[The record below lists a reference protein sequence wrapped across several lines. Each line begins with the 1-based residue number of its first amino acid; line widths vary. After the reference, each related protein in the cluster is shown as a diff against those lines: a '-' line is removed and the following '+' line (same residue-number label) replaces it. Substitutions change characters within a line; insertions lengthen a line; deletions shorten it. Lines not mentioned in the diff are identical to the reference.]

1 LVSYYH
7 RYPALKC
14 WAIFNRPLRG
24 RSILDA
30 DMGTQTKSFKVG
42 SATFGDGRLTI
53 IAGPCV
59 IESEE
64 HAMMMARECAQRARD
79 AGLDFVFKSSF
90 DKANRSSIKSFR
102 GVGMEAGLD
111 ILRRI
116 KAELGVP
123 VVTDIHDPAQVGVVA
138 EVADILQ
145 IPAFLCRQT
154 DLILAAAGSGRA
166 VNIKKGQ
173 FLAPED
179 ARNIVEKAQAAGCEK
194 LMLTERGVSFGY
206 NNLVVDM
213 RSFPIMSE
221 FGVPVV
227 FDVTHSLQLPGG
239 LGNATGGLSQY
250 IEPLARAGVACG
262 VDAVFMEV
270 HDAPERAPSDG
281 PNMLP
286 LARMGP
292 LLENLRDIHGLVR
305 GMPKTEMPLSREAR
319 T

>member
-1 LVSYYH
+1 MTT
-7 RYPALKC
+7 AKK
-14 WAIFNRPLRG
+14 
-24 RSILDA
+24 SI
-30 DMGTQTKSFKVG
+30 QVG
-42 SATFGDGRLTI
+42 AATFGDGRLAV

-64 HAMMMARECAQRARD
+64 HAMMMARECQQRARN

-90 DKANRSSIKSFR
+90 DKANRSSVKSFR
-102 GVGMEAGLD
+102 GIGMKDGLA
-111 ILRRI
+111 ILAAI
-116 KAELGVP
+116 KKELGVP
-123 VVTDIHDPAQVGVVA
+123 VLTDVHDVAQIEATA
-138 EVADILQ
+138 EVADVLQ

-154 DLILAAAGSGRA
+154 DLIVAAAKSGRA

-179 ARNIVEKAQAAGCEK
+179 ARNIVEKARSVGCDRV
-194 LMLTERGVSFGY
+194 MLTERGVSFGY

-239 LGNATGGLSQY
+239 LGHATGGLSQY

-286 LARMGP
+286 LERMGP
-292 LLENLRDIHGLVR
+292 LLESLRDIHSLVNGR
-305 GMPKTEMPLSREAR
+305 AKSQTQK
-319 T
+319 

>member
-1 LVSYYH
+1 MT
-7 RYPALKC
+7 AAK
-14 WAIFNRPLRG
+14 
-24 RSILDA
+24 
-30 DMGTQTKSFKVG
+30 KSFQVG
-42 SATFGDGRLTI
+42 QATFGDGRLSV

-59 IESEE
+59 IESED
-64 HAMMMARECAQRARD
+64 HAMMMARECRRCARD

-102 GVGMEAGLD
+102 GIGMQEGLE
-111 ILRRI
+111 ILATI
-116 KAELGVP
+116 KAELDVP
-123 VVTDIHDPAQVGVVA
+123 VLTDIHDIAQIEA
-138 EVADILQ
+138 TAAVADVLQ

-154 DLILAAAGSGRA
+154 DLIVASAKSGRA
-166 VNIKKGQ
+166 LNIKKGQ

-179 ARNIVEKAQAAGCEK
+179 ARNIVDKARSTGNDRV
-194 LMLTERGVSFGY
+194 MLTERGVSFGY

-213 RSFPIMSE
+213 RSFPIMGE
-221 FGVPVV
+221 FGVPIV

-239 LGNATGGLSQY
+239 LGHATGGLSQY

-286 LARMGP
+286 LERLGP
-292 LLENLRDIHGLVR
+292 LLDSLREIHALVR
-305 GMPKTEMPLSREAR
+305 KGSGQVNTAGKGNQ
-319 T
+319 

>member
-1 LVSYYH
+1 MTTSL
-7 RYPALKC
+7 
-14 WAIFNRPLRG
+14 
-24 RSILDA
+24 
-30 DMGTQTKSFKVG
+30 KSFQVG

-64 HAMMMARECAQRARD
+64 HATMMARECAQRARD
-79 AGLDFVFKSSF
+79 AGLDFVFKTSF

-102 GVGMEAGLD
+102 GIGMDAGLE
-111 ILRRI
+111 ILRKI
-116 KAELGVP
+116 KNELNVP
-123 VVTDIHDPAQVGVVA
+123 VLTDVHEIAQVMRVA
-138 EVADILQ
+138 AVADVLQ

-154 DLILAAAGSGRA
+154 DLITEAARSGRA

-179 ARNIVEKAQAAGCEK
+179 AHNIVEKAQAAGCER
-194 LMLTERGVSFGY
+194 LMITERGVSFGY
-206 NNLVVDM
+206 HNLVVDM
-213 RSFPIMSE
+213 RSFPLMSK
-221 FGVPVV
+221 FGVPIV

-239 LGNATGGLSQY
+239 LGHATGGLSQY

-286 LARMGP
+286 LARMGD
-292 LLENLRDIHGLVR
+292 LLKMLRDVHELVR
-305 GMPKTEMPLSREAR
+305 RRSVQANA
-319 T
+319 

>member
-1 LVSYYH
+1 MQTGS
-7 RYPALKC
+7 
-14 WAIFNRPLRG
+14 
-24 RSILDA
+24 
-30 DMGTQTKSFKVG
+30 QTKSFKVG

-59 IESEE
+59 IESAE

-90 DKANRSSIKSFR
+90 DKANRSSVKSFR
-102 GVGMEAGLD
+102 GVGLAAGLE
-111 ILRRI
+111 ILQRV
-116 KAELGVP
+116 KDELNVP
-123 VVTDIHDPAQVGVVA
+123 VLTDVHDVAQIDQVAAVVD
-138 EVADILQ
+138 VLQ

-154 DLILAAAGSGRA
+154 DLIAAAAQSGRA
-166 VNIKKGQ
+166 VNVKKGQ

-179 ARNIVEKAQAAGCEK
+179 ARNIVEKARAAGCDR

-239 LGNATGGLSQY
+239 LGHATGGLSQY

-270 HDAPERAPSDG
+270 HEAPQRAPSDG

-286 LARMGP
+286 LGRMGA
-292 LLENLRDIHGLVR
+292 LLEVLRDIHALVGKR
-305 GMPKTEMPLSREAR
+305 AQTKVV
-319 T
+319 

>member
-1 LVSYYH
+1 MT
-7 RYPALKC
+7 AAK
-14 WAIFNRPLRG
+14 
-24 RSILDA
+24 
-30 DMGTQTKSFKVG
+30 KSFQVG
-42 SATFGDGRLTI
+42 SATFGNGRLAV

-59 IESEE
+59 IESED
-64 HAMMMARECAQRARD
+64 HALMMARECAQRARA

-102 GVGMEAGLD
+102 GLGMEAGLQV
-111 ILRRI
+111 LAHI
-116 KAELGVP
+116 KKELGVP
-123 VVTDIHDPAQVGVVA
+123 VLTDIHDVAQIESTA

-154 DLILAAAGSGRA
+154 DLIVAAAKSGRA

-179 ARNIVEKAQAAGCEK
+179 ARNIVEKAQSAGSDRV
-194 LMLTERGVSFGY
+194 MITERGVSFGY

-213 RSFPIMSE
+213 HSFPIMSE

-239 LGNATGGLSQY
+239 LGHATGGLSQY

-286 LARMGP
+286 LERMGP
-292 LLENLRDIHGLVR
+292 LLESLRDIHALV
-305 GMPKTEMPLSREAR
+305 GKTKSKTEK
-319 T
+319 

>member
-1 LVSYYH
+1 MT
-7 RYPALKC
+7 AK
-14 WAIFNRPLRG
+14 ANG
-24 RSILDA
+24 
-30 DMGTQTKSFKVG
+30 KSFKVG

-64 HAMMMARECAQRARD
+64 HALMMAHECAQRAST
-79 AGLDFVFKSSF
+79 AGLDFVFKTSF

-102 GVGMEAGLD
+102 GLGIKAGLE
-111 ILRRI
+111 ILRRV
-116 KAELGVP
+116 KDEVGVP
-123 VVTDIHDPAQVGVVA
+123 VLTDIHDLAQIEPVA
-138 EVADILQ
+138 EVADVLQ

-154 DLILAAAGSGRA
+154 DLILAAAQSGRA

-179 ARNIVEKAQAAGCEK
+179 ARNIVDKVQAAGCER

-221 FGVPVV
+221 FGVPIV

-239 LGNATGGLSQY
+239 LGHATGGLSQY

-286 LARMGP
+286 LGRMGP
-292 LLENLRDIHGLVR
+292 LLESLRDIHALVGER
-305 GMPKTEMPLSREAR
+305 ATGAAR
-319 T
+319 

>member
-1 LVSYYH
+1 MQTGSQMNSFQV
-7 RYPALKC
+7 
-14 WAIFNRPLRG
+14 
-24 RSILDA
+24 
-30 DMGTQTKSFKVG
+30 GT
-42 SATFGDGRLTI
+42 ATFGDGRLTI

-59 IESEE
+59 IESEA
-64 HAMMMARECAQRARD
+64 HAMMMARECAKRARD
-79 AGLDFVFKSSF
+79 AGLNFVFKASF

-102 GVGMEAGLD
+102 GVGMEAGLEV
-111 ILRRI
+111 LRHI
-116 KAELGVP
+116 KSEVGVP
-123 VVTDIHDPAQVGVVA
+123 VVTDIHDIAQVEAVA

-154 DLILAAAGSGRA
+154 DLILAAARSGRA

-179 ARNIVEKAQAAGCEK
+179 ARNIVEKAQAAGCER

-221 FGVPVV
+221 FGVPIV

-292 LLENLRDIHGLVR
+292 LLESLRAIHELVSK
-305 GMPKTEMPLSREAR
+305 MTTPPTQLSKEAKS
-319 T
+319 

>member
-1 LVSYYH
+1 MQTGS
-7 RYPALKC
+7 
-14 WAIFNRPLRG
+14 
-24 RSILDA
+24 
-30 DMGTQTKSFKVG
+30 QTKSFKVG

-59 IESEE
+59 IESAE

-90 DKANRSSIKSFR
+90 DKANRSSVKSFR
-102 GVGMEAGLD
+102 GVGLAAGLE
-111 ILRRI
+111 ILQHV
-116 KAELGVP
+116 KDELNVP
-123 VVTDIHDPAQVGVVA
+123 VLTDVHDVVQIDQVAAVVD
-138 EVADILQ
+138 VLQ

-154 DLILAAAGSGRA
+154 DLIAAAAQSGRA
-166 VNIKKGQ
+166 VNVKKGQ

-179 ARNIVEKAQAAGCEK
+179 ARNIVEKARAAGCDR

-213 RSFPIMSE
+213 RSFPIMGE

-239 LGNATGGLSQY
+239 LGHATGGLSQY

-270 HDAPERAPSDG
+270 HEAPERAPSDG

-286 LARMGP
+286 LGRMGA
-292 LLENLRDIHGLVR
+292 LLEVLRDIHALVGR
-305 GMPKTEMPLSREAR
+305 RAQT
-319 T
+319 TVV

>member
-1 LVSYYH
+1 MTTGS
-7 RYPALKC
+7 
-14 WAIFNRPLRG
+14 
-24 RSILDA
+24 
-30 DMGTQTKSFKVG
+30 QTKSFQVG
-42 SATFGDGRLTI
+42 TATFGDGRLTI

-64 HAMMMARECAQRARD
+64 HAMMMARECSQRAGN
-79 AGLDFVFKSSF
+79 AGLDFVFKASF

-102 GVGMEAGLD
+102 GIGMEAGLE
-111 ILRRI
+111 ILGHI
-116 KAELGVP
+116 KSEVGVP
-123 VVTDIHDPAQVGVVA
+123 VLTDVHDVAQIDPVA
-138 EVADILQ
+138 AVADVLQ

-154 DLILAAAGSGRA
+154 DLITAAARSGRA

-179 ARNIVEKAQAAGCEK
+179 ARNIVEKAQAAGCAR

-239 LGNATGGLSQY
+239 LGHATGGLSQY

-286 LARMGP
+286 LARMSA
-292 LLENLRDIHGLVR
+292 LLETLRDIHGLLGER
-305 GMPKTEMPLSREAR
+305 ATGATS
-319 T
+319 

>member
-1 LVSYYH
+1 
-7 RYPALKC
+7 
-14 WAIFNRPLRG
+14 
-24 RSILDA
+24 
-30 DMGTQTKSFKVG
+30 MTTKSFQVG

-64 HAMMMARECAQRARD
+64 HAMMMARECLSRAQA

-102 GVGMEAGLD
+102 GLGMDAGLK
-111 ILRRI
+111 ILSKI
-116 KAELGVP
+116 KRELNVP
-123 VVTDIHDPAQVGVVA
+123 VVTDVHDVAQIEATA
-138 EVADILQ
+138 EVADLLQ

-154 DLILAAAGSGRA
+154 DLIVAAAKSGCA

-179 ARNIVEKAQAAGCEK
+179 ARNIVEKARGAGSGRV
-194 LMLTERGVSFGY
+194 MITERGVSFGY

-213 RSFPIMSE
+213 RSFPIMSK

-239 LGNATGGLSQY
+239 KGDATGGLPQY

-270 HDAPERAPSDG
+270 HEAPERAPSDG
-281 PNMLP
+281 ANMLP
-286 LARMGP
+286 LERMGP
-292 LLENLRDIHGLVR
+292 LLESLRDIHALVSNQ
-305 GMPKTEMPLSREAR
+305 KIEK
-319 T
+319 

>member
-1 LVSYYH
+1 MTSSD
-7 RYPALKC
+7 K
-14 WAIFNRPLRG
+14 
-24 RSILDA
+24 
-30 DMGTQTKSFKVG
+30 KSFKAG
-42 SATFGDGRLTI
+42 TATFGDGRLTI

-59 IESEE
+59 IESEN
-64 HAMMMARECAQRARD
+64 HTMMMARECSARARD

-90 DKANRSSIKSFR
+90 DKANRSSIRSFR
-102 GVGMEAGLD
+102 GPGMEAGLD
-111 ILRRI
+111 ILR
-116 KAELGVP
+116 KVKDVLNLP
-123 VVTDIHDPAQVGVVA
+123 VLTDVHDGGQID
-138 EVADILQ
+138 EVAPVADVLQ

-154 DLILAAAGSGRA
+154 DLILAAAKSGRA

-179 ARNIVEKAQAAGCEK
+179 ARNIVDKAQAAGCERV
-194 LMLTERGVSFGY
+194 MLTERGVSFGY

-213 RSFPIMSE
+213 RSFPIMNQ

-239 LGNATGGLSQY
+239 LGHATGGLSQY

-286 LARMGP
+286 LERMGP
-292 LLENLRDIHGLVR
+292 LLVSLREIHALVNGR
-305 GMPKTEMPLSREAR
+305 SAEEAAEGSQWQARSAQPLESNK
-319 T
+319 

>member
-1 LVSYYH
+1 
-7 RYPALKC
+7 
-14 WAIFNRPLRG
+14 
-24 RSILDA
+24 
-30 DMGTQTKSFKVG
+30 MESFSVG
-42 SATFGDGRLTI
+42 GVTFGDGRLTI

-64 HAMMMARECAQRARD
+64 HALLMARECQARARH
-79 AGLDFVFKSSF
+79 AGLDYVFKASF
-90 DKANRSSIKSFR
+90 DKANRSSVKGFR
-102 GVGMEAGLD
+102 GPGMEEGLSVLQKVKD
-111 ILRRI
+111 ETGLPVLTDVHEASQ
-116 KAELGVP
+116 AER
-123 VVTDIHDPAQVGVVA
+123 VA

-154 DLILAAAGSGRA
+154 DLITACVQTGRA
-166 VNIKKGQ
+166 VNVKKGQ
-173 FLAPED
+173 FLSPHD
-179 ARNIVEKAQAAGCEK
+179 ARNIVEKAQSAGGRR
-194 LMLTERGVSFGY
+194 LLLTERGASFGY

-213 RSFPIMSE
+213 RSFPIMRE

-239 LGNATGGLSQY
+239 LGHATGGLSQY

-286 LARMGP
+286 LERMDA
-292 LLENLRDIHGLVR
+292 LLMMLKEIHALVNR
-305 GMPKTEMPLSREAR
+305 KAAGV
-319 T
+319 

>member
-1 LVSYYH
+1 
-7 RYPALKC
+7 
-14 WAIFNRPLRG
+14 
-24 RSILDA
+24 
-30 DMGTQTKSFKVG
+30 
-42 SATFGDGRLTI
+42 
-53 IAGPCV
+53 
-59 IESEE
+59 
-64 HAMMMARECAQRARD
+64 
-79 AGLDFVFKSSF
+79 
-90 DKANRSSIKSFR
+90 
-102 GVGMEAGLD
+102 MEAGLD

-116 KAELGVP
+116 KDEIGVP
-123 VVTDIHDPAQVGVVA
+123 VVTDIHDPAQVEMVA
-138 EVADILQ
+138 EVADILP

-239 LGNATGGLSQY
+239 LGHATGGLSQY

-305 GMPKTEMPLSREAR
+305 GMPKTGMPLSREA
-319 T
+319 TS